1 MEGLTAFVS
10 RFDKGKPEDRSTQVE
25 AKLVERQKD
34 NRPSA
39 SSSLV
44 SLPFSIA
51 EILSDKRNEPR
62 NKETEDIPNEIKSYT
77 AVEGKEARKQEK

>member
-25 AKLVERQKD
+25 TKLERPKD

-62 NKETEDIPNEIKSYT
+62 NKEREDIPNEIKSYT
-77 AVEGKEARKQEK
+77 AVQGKEARKQEK